1 MNSFYSPEELK
12 SLGLKEYGEN
22 VLISRKCSI
31 YGAENIRLGSHVRI
45 DDFCVLSGKVELG
58 NYVHIAASCLL
69 YGGSAGITFAVGMGR
84 EMESKKNSLSGDLR
98 LSVMYHRN
106 TCIHCIDRFS
116 KDYPGVNFSI
126 YNNWADPGPFD
137 LCIGGPDRLSQ
148 YDSSIS
154 LLREEIRLVAPF
166 GHRLANNSKVAIDD
180 IKNEKFII
188 SSTSNQM
195 FQIFQAVAK
204 DAGFIPNVSIV
215 SNDLY
220 CIRQYFDLG
229 MGIAL
234 IPRFSWV
241 TLFKDAGVIIPF
253 ESPIYRTVHMF
264 WNMHNLSKPSLALF
278 KQYMEDEFRKIG
290 EGQP

>member
-1 MNSFYSPEELK
+1 MEL
-12 SLGLKEYGEN
+12 
-22 VLISRKCSI
+22 
-31 YGAENIRLGSHVRI
+31 IRLRYFYTV
-45 DDFCVLSGKVELG
+45 GKMLNISQAAKIHGIPQPAMSKTIASLESELG
-58 NYVHIAASCLL
+58 VKLFDRSKNHLSLTKAGQLFMPEVEKALEHLD
-69 YGGSAGITFAVGMGR
+69 YGIR
-84 EMESKKNSLSGDLR
+84 EMESKKNALSGDLR
-98 LSVMYHRN
+98 LSIMYHRN

-137 LCIGGPDRLSQ
+137 LCIGGPDRVSQ

-154 LLREEIRLVAPF
+154 LLREEIRLVVPF

-180 IKNEKFII
+180 LKNEKFII

-241 TLFKDAGVIIPF
+241 TLFKDSGVIIPF

-264 WNMHNLSKPSLALF
+264 WDMHNLSKPSLALF
-278 KQYMEDEFRKIG
+278 KQYMEDEFRKIS
-290 EGQP
+290 EGQS